1 MKDWCLE
8 REEVMSLYDKLRTKF
23 PHAHTFFAEIV
34 SSYSYHID
42 ITEDLRKIS
51 NKEEDTTKPDRGDEM
66 LIDLAPGARDR
77 NVD

>member
-1 MKDWCLE
+1 
-8 REEVMSLYDKLRTKF
+8 MSLL
-23 PHAHTFFAEIV
+23 
-34 SSYSYHID
+34 SYYSDRNSYHID

-66 LIDLAPGARDR
+66 LIDMAPGARDR